1 MIQVSELRIGN
12 WFYIGEMIGQ
22 CNADSFKD
30 TSIFDPIPLTPEIL
44 EKCGFVFERINFYW
58 KDPMSI
64 VSLGG
69 GFLYLA
75 NQRHVNI
82 FYLHQLQNLY
92 FALTNS
98 ELTFKP

>member
-44 EKCGFVFERINFYW
+44 EKCDWNDYKKFCINSYF
-58 KDPMSI
+58 KIDE
-64 VSLGG
+64 VGH
-69 GFLYLA
+69 LYYCGDFTGI
-75 NQRHVNI
+75 NI
-82 FYLHQLQNLY
+82 EHLHQLQNLY
-92 FALTNS
+92 FALTGK